1 MEEYSITWK
10 IMNLF
15 WIIFSFIFLLN
26 GVGIIY
32 AGHKANN
39 RNWLIEGIVYQLFP
53 TSLILLLMIDPNSS
67 FGVTLTGIYLL
78 TWVVCIVRTFFIA
91 NNYLKYMKN
100 KNITNNMYNSRPI
113 NQNNHQTSY
122 NYPNQSYDMTGNVQY
137 NNNPNYNNPNPDF
150 NGNPLTGE
158 YEISMKSNNCN
169 NPSMENPSQNTACPM
184 DNSINFDNNNQNTSN
199 NTPDNIPIVNINTAT
214 VDEIALLPAM
224 DLKKAERIVNL
235 RNNGEMINSL
245 DDLKRKLDLD
255 DYQVNQM
262 KDYIIIAST
271 TQRRIDL

>member
-1 MEEYSITWK
+1 MGEYSITWK

-15 WIIFSFIFLLN
+15 WVVFSFIFLVN

-100 KNITNNMYNSRPI
+100 KSINMYNSRQI

-122 NYPNQSYDMTGNVQY
+122 NNPNQSYDMTGNVQY
-137 NNNPNYNNPNPDF
+137 NNSPNYNNQNPDIKS
-150 NGNPLTGE
+150 NPLTDE

-169 NPSMENPSQNTACPM
+169 NPPMENPSKNEAFPR
-184 DNSINFDNNNQNTSN
+184 DNPINFDNNNQNTLN

-224 DLKKAERIVNL
+224 DIQKAEKIVEL

-262 KDYIIIAST
+262 KDYILITSM